1 MRHLIALVG
10 FIALISVAC
19 GGAAPTT
26 SAPPSPSAAP
36 TTSAPPSPSAA
47 PTIVRVTFDGQAC
60 KYDGPT
66 SVTSGTNLVFVFE
79 NTPAA
84 IADAARQGAVTIG
97 ADLAVVEAI
106 AGTTLDTVSTSLPVP
121 LGTKGTR
128 SFPPAASW
136 AVDWAA
142 YAHGPSGNVP
152 TTATGAAYYV
162 GCHQYWGTAGGDTF
176 AAYPAAVIQVQK
188 G

>member
-1 MRHLIALVG
+1 MPAAGTASSHWRDRPVSRPGEVDDATPDRARRVHRPHLGGLRRCRSDDQCAAVALGRSDDQCAAV
-10 FIALISVAC
+10 ALGRSDDQC
-19 GGAAPTT
+19 AA
-26 SAPPSPSAAP
+26 
-36 TTSAPPSPSAA
+36 
-47 PTIVRVTFDGQAC
+47 
-60 KYDGPT
+60 
-66 SVTSGTNLVFVFE
+66 
-79 NTPAA
+79 PAA

>member
-1 MRHLIALVG
+1 VNYREQAWDTIHERLPAG
-10 FIALISVAC
+10 WR
-19 GGAAPTT
+19 T
-26 SAPPSPSAAP
+26 APP
-36 TTSAPPSPSAA
+36 T
-47 PTIVRVTFDGQAC
+47 
-60 KYDGPT
+60 YDPAT
-66 SVTSGTNLVFVFE
+66 RLWSVTALGPKLGGRHGKPPDTVTGEGPDEL
-79 NTPAA
+79 AA
-84 IADAARQGAVTIG
+84 LR
-97 ADLAVVEAI
+97 DLTERL
-106 AGTTLDTVSTSLPVP
+106 AGSTLDTVSTSLPVP

>member
-10 FIALISVAC
+10 FIALVSAAC
-19 GGAAPTT
+19 GGAAPSPSST
-26 SAPPSPSAAP
+26 SSPSAG
-36 TTSAPPSPSAA
+36 
-47 PTIVRVTFDGQAC
+47 PTITHVTFDGQAC

-66 SVTSGTNLVFVFE
+66 SVTSGTTIVFVFE

-84 IADAARQGAVTIG
+84 IDDAKTKGASTIG

-106 AGTTLDTVSTSLPVP
+106 AGTTLDTVSTSLPAP
-121 LGTKGTR
+121 AGTKGTQL
-128 SFPPAASW
+128 FPPAASW

-142 YAHGPSGNVP
+142 YAYGPKSNVP

-162 GCHQYWGTAGGDTF
+162 GCQEYWGTVGGDTF
-176 AAYPAAVIQVQK
+176 AAYPAVVIQVLK